1 MIDIRYW
8 IWLSLA
14 LNPNFK
20 NTEKILSAFGDAKE
34 VYKADYDLLLESG
47 LSESLAQTLSNKDV
61 RETNSVYAYCTQN
74 GIGLLPYDS
83 PSYPERLKK
92 ISDPPVLLYYKGSL
106 PDFDD
111 NVCIATVGTRK
122 ITEYGRREA
131 YTISYDLACAG
142 AIVVSGLAKG
152 IDGVCHRACI
162 DAYGKT
168 VAVLGSGIDVVY
180 PKENDMLY
188 AEVASNGA
196 VITEFSPGTPPLSGN
211 FPQRNRIMSGLCL
224 GTLVLEADSR
234 SGALITART
243 ALSQGRDLF
252 SLPGKVGE
260 LNSVGT
266 NNLIKNGAKMVTGA
280 IDVLEEYEALF
291 PHRIRIENIPV
302 SGKKYSMSHSEYVKP
317 SQKKKDE
324 PSDSK
329 EPTSEDKTP
338 FTEAPEPDTSSLD
351 ESYLKVLTRMKR
363 HEPVSADALVCDELT
378 VTEIM
383 VALTVLEIGKFVTAL
398 PGGMYVR
405 N

>member
-20 NTEKILSAFGDAKE
+20 NTEKILSVFADAKE
-34 VYKADYDLLLESG
+34 VYKADYDRLIESG
-47 LSESLAQTLSNKDV
+47 LSETLARALSNKDV
-61 RETNSVYAYCTQN
+61 SETNSVYAYCTQN
-74 GIGLLPYDS
+74 GVGLLPYDS

-92 ISDPPVLLYYKGSL
+92 INDPPVLLYYKGAL

-131 YTISYDLACAG
+131 YTISYDLASAG
-142 AIVVSGLAKG
+142 AIVISGLARG
-152 IDGVCHRACI
+152 IDSVCHRACI

-180 PKENDMLY
+180 PPENDMLY

-196 VITEFSPGTPPLSGN
+196 VITEFTPGTPPLSAN
-211 FPQRNRIMSGLCL
+211 FPQRNRVISGLCL

-260 LNSVGT
+260 LNSIGT
-266 NNLIKNGAKMVTGA
+266 NNLIKDGAKMITCAV
-280 IDVLEEYEALF
+280 DVLEEYEGLF

-302 SGKKYSMSHSEYVKP
+302 SAKKYSMSHS
-317 SQKKKDE
+317 SHTNSDKKKTNQTHN
-324 PSDSK
+324 DSELPAK
-329 EPTSEDKTP
+329 EKAAFADT
-338 FTEAPEPDTSSLD
+338 PEPDTSSLD
-351 ESYLKVLTRMKR
+351 ESSLKVLMRMER
-363 HEPVSADALVCDELT
+363 HTPVSADALVCDDLT